1 MMSSHLKFTIT
12 TCRFGVAGIS
22 DVEGRVGLWPFRRPV
37 SFHVGVNC
45 DAITAADDGV
55 RVLRRGALIACSRY
69 APLAFRKLQV
79 TKLDWEQLL
88 TPRHTRRTSPSA
100 RGLQK

>member
-1 MMSSHLKFTIT
+1 MGSHVKFRII

-55 RVLRRGALIACSRY
+55 RMFRRGALIAFARY

-79 TKLDWEQLL
+79 PKLDWEQLL
-88 TPRHTRRTSPSA
+88 TPRHARRTAPA
-100 RGLQK
+100 AKGLHK

>member
-1 MMSSHLKFTIT
+1 MGSIVKFRIT
-12 TCRFGVAGIS
+12 GRRFGIAGIS

-55 RVLRRGALIACSRY
+55 RVFRRGALIAFSRY
-69 APLAFRKLQV
+69 ASLAFRKLHAP
-79 TKLDWEQLL
+79 KLDWERLL
-88 TPRHTRRTSPSA
+88 APRHVRRTSPA
-100 RGLQK
+100 AKGVQK

>member
-1 MMSSHLKFTIT
+1 MGSHVKLKIT

-45 DAITAADDGV
+45 DAVVGRGDGV
-55 RVLRRGALIACSRY
+55 RVLRRGALTAFSRY
-69 APLAFRKLQV
+69 ASLAIRKLRAP
-79 TKLDWEQLL
+79 KLDWEQLL
-88 TPRHTRRTSPSA
+88 PPRHVRRTSPA
-100 RGLQK
+100 AKGLQK

>member
-1 MMSSHLKFTIT
+1 MGSHVKLKIT
-12 TCRFGVAGIS
+12 TYRFGVAGIS

-55 RVLRRGALIACSRY
+55 RVFRRGALIALSRY
-69 APLAFRKLQV
+69 APLAFRKLRAP
-79 TKLDWEQLL
+79 KFDWELLL
-88 TPRHTRRTSPSA
+88 TPRHTRRTSPA
-100 RGLQK
+100 VRGLQK